1 MQNVGRASAKMA
13 FVSRQAQI
21 LDARKT
27 RIAAVYCVVIRGSV
41 CHVSKSAIPL
51 CATPCVAAKSAME
64 KAGAAKEKNVVVPK
78 ITRNLP
84 RMENVDANRASPGQR
99 LSQQM
104 IFVVNRRGLHHAN
117 STVCGLPTTRL
128 AVAKNA
134 MLWASVVQGK
144 AVVRRAITLTLGAMV
159 AVSARRVMSG

>member
-1 MQNVGRASAKMA
+1 
-13 FVSRQAQI
+13 
-21 LDARKT
+21 
-27 RIAAVYCVVIRGSV
+27 
-41 CHVSKSAIPL
+41 
-51 CATPCVAAKSAME
+51 ME